1 MQGVKDKF
9 IKEKNQRKSSSKMLK
24 RKNTIS
30 KIKKNLKKKNSVE
43 SLTNVM
49 DQGGVRTS
57 DLEDKGKKFEQF
69 NKDKDKIRKWWQR
82 NTTQHIKADPLH

>member
-1 MQGVKDKF
+1 
-9 IKEKNQRKSSSKMLK
+9 
-24 RKNTIS
+24 
-30 KIKKNLKKKNSVE
+30 
-43 SLTNVM
+43 M

-82 NTTQHIKADPLH
+82 NTTQHIKADPLQ